1 MLKSKA
7 KKTGVYLLSTVA
19 LFLAACGSDSS
30 SSADMGE
37 AEEVKI
43 VYSLGACKAENE
55 GATKLVTSE
64 NRYYKCVDG
73 DWEKTD
79 APAQSSSS
87 NKASPGLDTKS
98 SASNSGPSSG
108 NNAAFVDP
116 STVVKG
122 TMTDER
128 DGQTYKTVKI
138 GDQVWMAE
146 NLKYRYLGP
155 TAELDSSSF
164 CYRADPAKCD
174 ASGRLYLWSAAMDS
188 AGIIE
193 GNTAN
198 GCGDGLKCFSTGIVR
213 GVCPTGWHLP
223 SRAEWEKLVVEV
235 DDSIAEYTSNNTT
248 GIRLKSTSD
257 WNEDNELM
265 DAYSFTAIPA
275 GLRVLNGAYDGWM
288 TQTSFWSSTGYDG
301 NTAVSIFSAYAM
313 ALQSPWEDGGLNR
326 AIVGPQDKLR
336 GCSVRC
342 LQD

>member
-1 MLKSKA
+1 MNQSKTIIITFA
-7 KKTGVYLLSTVA
+7 SIAA
-19 LFLAACGSDSS
+19 LFLAACGSESGSS
-30 SSADMGE
+30 VDTGE
-37 AEEVKI
+37 VEEVKT

-55 GATKLVTSE
+55 GVTKLVTSE

-79 APAQSSSS
+79 APVQSSSS
-87 NKASPGLDTKS
+87 NNAIPGLDTKS

-116 STVVKG
+116 STVVMG

-164 CYRADPAKCD
+164 CYGGDPAKCD
-174 ASGRLYLWSAAMDS
+174 TSGRLYLWSAAMDS

-198 GCGDGLKCFSTGIVR
+198 GCGDGLKCFSSGIVR
-213 GVCPTGWHLP
+213 GVCPIGWHLP

-235 DDSIAEYTSNNTT
+235 DDSVTEYTSNNTT

-257 WNEDNELM
+257 WNEDDELV

-275 GLRVLNGAYDGWM
+275 GCRVLNGAFAGWH
-288 TQTSFWSSTGYDG
+288 TQTSFWSSTGDDS
-301 NTAVSIFSAYAM
+301 NIADNIFFAYAM
-313 ALQSPWEDGGLNR
+313 SLHSPWEDGGLNR
-326 AIVGPQDKLR
+326 AIVGIQDKSR